1 MNKKMREKLERKKE
15 ERLRWIRIMEIMQIV
30 NSIKREGEKDESK
43 VQSKA

>member
-1 MNKKMREKLERKKE
+1 MNKKLREKIARKKE

-30 NSIKREGEKDESK
+30 NTIKKEGEKDESK

>member
-30 NSIKREGEKDESK
+30 NSIKKEGEKDEGK